1 MKKQVIVSLSTVAV
15 GIVLSACSDDVTK
28 VTNEVSGMDV
38 VASAD
43 SLGKCDAAALGKT
56 VFASD
61 ENAAYVCADSG
72 WVLLSKKQEDVVC
85 VAEQLSDGSGYKI
98 VCGGDSVGVVKN
110 GSNGEN
116 GSDGKDGESGEN
128 GTSCTV
134 ENLSDGSGYK
144 VLCGGDSVGVITN
157 GATGENGAD
166 GSSCSLT
173 DNGDGTVT
181 QVCGADTITLY
192 KAFCGDFAY
201 DPEKA
206 FCSEETV
213 YSCGGKPYD
222 PAEKFCVE
230 GSVYDLCNGMT
241 YDPMDTSW
249 KCYGRKLIGQFTDS
263 RDNQTYSAV
272 KIGEQIWMAE
282 NLNYAYLEKTAD
294 LDSSSFCYDNS
305 ADSCAK
311 YGRLYTWSAAMDSA
325 TVFSND
331 GNGCGDGT
339 TCSATGNVRGVC
351 PAGWHLPSNE
361 EWNSLETFVANT
373 LFDGNKDSVG
383 YALKSASGWKDSDG
397 KSGNGSDALGFGALP
412 AGYRYGAGFNTF
424 NFVLGN
430 ASFCSAT
437 ETDTEFSYNRD
448 MYYSRTGLITSD
460 DGKGLARSVRCVK
473 D

>member
-1 MKKQVIVSLSTVAV
+1 MKKQVIVSLSAVAA
-15 GIVLSACSDDVTK
+15 GIILSACGDDVTK

-43 SLGKCDAAALGKT
+43 SLGKCESTNVGKT

-61 ENAAYVCADSG
+61 ENVAYVCADSG
-72 WVLLSKKQEDVVC
+72 WVPLSGNSEI
-85 VAEQLSDGSGYKI
+85 AECIVEKLSDGLGYKV

-116 GSDGKDGESGEN
+116 GSDGKNGEKGEN
-128 GTSCTV
+128 GTSCVV

-144 VLCGGDSVGVITN
+144 VVCDGDSVGVITN
-157 GATGENGAD
+157 GVTGENGSD
-166 GSSCSLT
+166 GSGCSIT
-173 DNGDGTVT
+173 DNGDGTVSHI
-181 QVCGADTITLY
+181 CGADTVTLY

-201 DPEKA
+201 DPERA

-249 KCYGRKLIGQFTDS
+249 KCYGGKLIGQFTDS
-263 RDNQTYSAV
+263 RDNQTYLTV
-272 KIGEQIWMAE
+272 KIGEQVWMAE
-282 NLNYAYLEKTAD
+282 NLNYAYLVKTAE
-294 LDSSSFCYDNS
+294 LDSLSFCYDNS
-305 ADSCAK
+305 ADSCAN

-325 TVFSND
+325 ARFSE
-331 GNGCGDGT
+331 NGKDCGYGT

-351 PAGWHLPSNE
+351 PDGWHLPSNE
-361 EWNSLETFVANT
+361 EWEVLSNFVADNMT
-373 LFDGNKDSVG
+373 GGVDSVG
-383 YALKSASGWKDSDG
+383 YALKSTSGWKDDG
-397 KSGNGSDALGFGALP
+397 DGSDAFGFGALP
-412 AGYRYGAGFNTF
+412 AGFRNGDGTF
-424 NFVLGN
+424 YDVLSYATFWSSTEDREYYFAISRFLKNNSTALGTYNFK
-430 ASFCSAT
+430 T
-437 ETDTEFSYNRD
+437 H
-448 MYYSRTGLITSD
+448 
-460 DGKGLARSVRCVK
+460 ARSVRCVK